1 MEVIRVENE
10 RVASTAERLREA
22 IKDAGKKQIDLVRAT
37 GIDKG
42 SLNHYVHGRY
52 EPKSNAINKLAR
64 ALNVSEMWLWG
75 YNVPKERNGE
85 QKKND
90 KIVHII
96 SMLRRDE
103 DFYNLVDK
111 LSKLDKAQY
120 DSIGQLLAAFD
131 RK

>member
-1 MEVIRVENE
+1 MEDE

-22 IKDAGKKQIDLVRAT
+22 IKDAGKKQADLVRAT

-42 SLNHYVHGRY
+42 SLSHYVNGRY
-52 EPKSNAINKLAR
+52 EPKSDAINKLAR
-64 ALNVSEMWLWG
+64 ALDVSEMWLWG
-75 YNVPKERNGE
+75 YNVPKERNVE

-90 KIVHII
+90 KLVHII
-96 SMLRRDE
+96 SMLRKDA

-111 LSKLDKAQY
+111 LSKLDKTQY
-120 DSIGQLLAAFD
+120 DSISQLLAAFD